1 MKISHP
7 RFVSPGNDEEE
18 LTTKFPDCL
27 KKGNGQNILQRE
39 TNRTSS
45 VFAFPKVCG
54 KPSLQASKVNVHV
67 RLFLT
72 FF

>member
-7 RFVSPGNDEEE
+7 RFVSPGNYEEE
-18 LTTKFPDCL
+18 LTNEFPDCL
-27 KKGNGQNILQRE
+27 KKGDEQNILQRE

-54 KPSLQASKVNVHV
+54 KPSFQASKANVHV
-67 RLFLT
+67 RLF
-72 FF
+72 